1 METSKGFSMHRQKKV
16 DIRQTIICIFI
27 LTAAASCTLRS
38 PGKATEYEQERAR
51 SDQFTI
57 FLTGNELGALKPCGC
72 SGGQLGG
79 LDRRPA
85 ILDTANEQKRL
96 IIDTGSF
103 VKTDG
108 EQDLIKY
115 NIIIEGLQQLGY
127 DLVNLNQKDIEI
139 GRNIAILDSIKSAFN
154 VVSSYD
160 PPDLNVPAKFTTKF
174 LLKGRTV
181 LLTVAAFDPE
191 SAPVEQISELFASP
205 SGVPTLNILLLN
217 NNDPGTVESVA
228 DAAPS
233 VDCVVCPSESDEPAV
248 IGEPDKRPL
257 TFSVGRFGRYICELR
272 VTAPAR
278 LGQPLKLAFK
288 ALPVDE
294 SLPKEESL
302 LRLYADYQQIVK
314 DRNLLDKHPRFGL
327 PDGLEYAGS
336 KSCEPC
342 HSYEYEKWNS
352 NPHAK
357 AYSTLEKVGSQ
368 FDPECVIC
376 HVVGMDYES
385 GFISRQETGHLAD
398 VGCESCHGPG
408 SKHILTAGETK
419 LTEPKS
425 TCLDC
430 HTPEQSGDY
439 AGNENVFMEKI
450 KHWREPN
457 VAGNVK

>member
-1 METSKGFSMHRQKKV
+1 MMKTPK
-16 DIRQTIICIFI
+16 
-27 LTAAASCTLRS
+27 
-38 PGKATEYEQERAR
+38 KATNYEQERAKT
-51 SDQFTI
+51 DEFTI

-85 ILDTANEQKRL
+85 ILNTVNRQKRL

-103 VKTDG
+103 VKSDG

-115 NIIIEGLQQLGY
+115 NIIIEALQQLGY

-139 GRNIAILDSIKSAFN
+139 GRNIGILDSIKSAFN
-154 VVSSYD
+154 VVSSD
-160 PPDLNVPAKFTTKF
+160 GPPDTNMPAKFTRKF
-174 LLKGRTV
+174 SLKGRTV

-191 SAPVEQISELFASP
+191 STPVEQIEEFFAPP
-205 SGVPTLNILLLN
+205 SGVPTLNILILN
-217 NNDPGTVESVA
+217 RMNPDTLESVA
-228 DAAPS
+228 KAAPS
-233 VDCVVCPSESDEPAV
+233 LDCVICPSESDEPAV
-248 IGEPDKRPL
+248 ITEADKRPL
-257 TFSVGRFGRYICELR
+257 AFSVGRFGRYICELN

-278 LGQPLKLAFK
+278 LGQPLRLAFK
-288 ALPVDE
+288 ALPVEE
-294 SLPKEESL
+294 SLPKQESL
-302 LRLYADYQQIVK
+302 VRLYGDYQQIVK
-314 DRNLLDKHPRFGL
+314 DRNLLEKHPRFTL
-327 PDGLEYAGS
+327 PNGLEYTGS

-342 HSYEYEKWNS
+342 HSYEYEKWDN

-357 AYSTLEKVGSQ
+357 AYSTLEQVGSQ

-385 GFISRQETGHLAD
+385 GFISRQETGQLAG
-398 VGCESCHGPG
+398 VGCENCHGPG
-408 SKHILTAGETK
+408 SKHILTAGTTR
-419 LTEPKS
+419 LTGPKS

-439 AGNENVFMEKI
+439 AGNEDVFMEKI

-457 VAGNVK
+457 AADNVK